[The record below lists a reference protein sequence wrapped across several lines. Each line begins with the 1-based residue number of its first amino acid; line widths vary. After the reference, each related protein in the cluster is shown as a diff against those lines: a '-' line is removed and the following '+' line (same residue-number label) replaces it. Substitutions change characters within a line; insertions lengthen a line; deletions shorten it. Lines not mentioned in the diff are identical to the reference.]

1 MHLIN
6 VNKRTS
12 VLFIKELICKINCGI
27 NDNGIKDLN
36 LVELYAHHN
45 EKIANVIKKY

>member
-27 NDNGIKDLN
+27 NDNGIKGLN
-36 LVELYAHHN
+36 FN
-45 EKIANVIKKY
+45 

>member
-6 VNKRTS
+6 VNKRTN

-36 LVELYAHHN
+36 LVELNAKN
-45 EKIANVIKKY
+45 NKQI